1 MRQVSLIKKLQRE
14 GGGHTLRR
22 HRNGTRGGDD
32 AATGRGDGREAL
44 DGVEDDDG
52 WMGTRRRRGRGGDG
66 GRHGLDG
73 ERGKVRSARVG
84 CRGWARVMNNSE
96 YNTIYIPIVYS
107 THRVLNTIQRT
118 GGAAP
123 THRIFTTTPTHTALK
138 LVECRDRHRQH
149 I

>member
-1 MRQVSLIKKLQRE
+1 MRQISLIRKLQRE

-22 HRNGTRGGDD
+22 HRNGKRGGDD

-73 ERGKVRSARVG
+73 ERGKAVG
-84 CRGWARVMNNSE
+84 RHTLTRQAK
-96 YNTIYIPIVYS
+96 
-107 THRVLNTIQRT
+107 VLDFDGEAEALVVGNPRPDS
-118 GGAAP
+118 GGGERRP
-123 THRIFTTTPTHTALK
+123 
-138 LVECRDRHRQH
+138 
-149 I
+149 